1 MSETITVRGFLGGE
15 VEEFTTP
22 QGLPISNFRLGCTPR
37 RYDRKTERWVNGD
50 TNWYTVSAFRQLA
63 QNVKSSLSKGDPVLV
78 TGRLR
83 VRQWESEKGQ
93 RGTSVE
99 IDAEA
104 IGYDLTFGS
113 GSFTRLGSS
122 GTAEENP
129 RSTAESNSDSPS
141 TGLSAQQHT
150 GESPGPAAESVW
162 GGSSSSPDSHSG
174 AESHES
180 AEKAPF

>member
-15 VEEFTTP
+15 VEEFITP

-83 VRQWESEKGQ
+83 VRQWENDKGQ

-113 GSFTRLGSS
+113 GSFTRLG
-122 GTAEENP
+122 GAGAGEDNP
-129 RSTAESNSDSPS
+129 RSTPESSPESSGDSGSDSPS
-141 TGLSAQQHT
+141 SAAGAVWGT
-150 GESPGPAAESVW
+150 DAAEAREPS
-162 GGSSSSPDSHSG
+162 
-174 AESHES
+174 E
-180 AEKAPF
+180 EKEAAPF

>member
-15 VEEFTTP
+15 VEEFITP

-63 QNVKSSLSKGDPVLV
+63 QNVKSSLHKGDPVLV

-83 VRQWESEKGQ
+83 VRQWENDKGQ

-104 IGYDLTFGS
+104 IGHDLTFGS
-113 GSFTRLGSS
+113 GSFTRLGGAGS
-122 GTAEENP
+122 GEDNP
-129 RSTAESNSDSPS
+129 RAGAESPAGSSSDSPS
-141 TGLSAQQHT
+141 SA
-150 GESPGPAAESVW
+150 ADSVW
-162 GGSSSSPDSHSG
+162 GTDADDDQGQTQEQAQDQSQ
-174 AESHES
+174 
-180 AEKAPF
+180 EKEAAPF

>member
-15 VEEFTTP
+15 VEEFTTL

-37 RYDRKTERWVNGD
+37 RYDRKSEQWVNGD

-63 QNVKSSLSKGDPVLV
+63 QNVKSSLNKGDPVLV

-83 VRQWESEKGQ
+83 VRQWENDKGQ

-113 GSFTRLGSS
+113 GSFTRLGGS
-122 GTAEENP
+122 GSGEENA
-129 RSTAESNSDSPS
+129 RGAAESNTDSPSDSPS
-141 TGLSAQQHT
+141 SA
-150 GESPGPAAESVW
+150 ADSVW
-162 GGSSSSPDSHSG
+162 GGSTGPSSSSG
-174 AESHES
+174 TQNGAARAETADS

>member
-15 VEEFTTP
+15 VDEFITP

-37 RYDRKTERWVNGD
+37 RYDRKTERWVNGE

-83 VRQWESEKGQ
+83 VRQWENEKGQ

-104 IGYDLTFGS
+104 VGHDLTFGS
-113 GSFTRLGSS
+113 GSFTRLGGSSS
-122 GTAEENP
+122 GEDSSRGGTGEHAETAGESSGESP
-129 RSTAESNSDSPS
+129 SSAADSVWGTAASSSDSEDSEHSPS
-141 TGLSAQQHT
+141 TEEARETQ
-150 GESPGPAAESVW
+150 
-162 GGSSSSPDSHSG
+162 
-174 AESHES
+174 
-180 AEKAPF
+180 KAPF

>member
-15 VEEFTTP
+15 VEEFTTL

-37 RYDRKTERWVNGD
+37 RFDRKTEQWVNGE

-63 QNVKSSLSKGDPVLV
+63 QNVKSSLHKGDPVLV

-83 VRQWESEKGQ
+83 VRQWENEKGQ

-113 GSFTRLGSS
+113 GSFTRLGGAGS
-122 GTAEENP
+122 GEDSGRNMT
-129 RSTAESNSDSPS
+129 ESNS
-141 TGLSAQQHT
+141 
-150 GESPGPAAESVW
+150 ESSN
-162 GGSSSSPDSHSG
+162 GSSSSA
-174 AESHES
+174 AETAWGTET
-180 AEKAPF
+180 AEAREPAEEKEAAPF

>member
-15 VEEFTTP
+15 VEEFTTL

-37 RYDRKTERWVNGD
+37 RFDRKTEQWVNGE

-63 QNVKSSLSKGDPVLV
+63 QNVKSSLHKGDPVLV

-83 VRQWESEKGQ
+83 VRQWENEKGQ

-113 GSFTRLGSS
+113 GSFTRLGGAGSGEDSARTMTEPNSESS
-122 GTAEENP
+122 NGT
-129 RSTAESNSDSPS
+129 SSS
-141 TGLSAQQHT
+141 
-150 GESPGPAAESVW
+150 AAESAW
-162 GGSSSSPDSHSG
+162 GTENSEAP
-174 AESHES
+174 ES
-180 AEKAPF
+180 AEEKETAPF

>member
-15 VEEFTTP
+15 VEEFTTL

-37 RYDRKTERWVNGD
+37 RFDRKTEQWVNGE

-63 QNVKSSLSKGDPVLV
+63 QNVKSSLHKGDPVLV

-83 VRQWESEKGQ
+83 VRQWENEKGQ

-113 GSFTRLGSS
+113 GSFTRLGGAGS
-122 GTAEENP
+122 GEDSA
-129 RSTAESNSDSPS
+129 RSMTESNSQSFNGAS
-141 TGLSAQQHT
+141 S
-150 GESPGPAAESVW
+150 SAAESAW
-162 GGSSSSPDSHSG
+162 GTEN
-174 AESHES
+174 AEAQES
-180 AEKAPF
+180 AEEKEAAPF